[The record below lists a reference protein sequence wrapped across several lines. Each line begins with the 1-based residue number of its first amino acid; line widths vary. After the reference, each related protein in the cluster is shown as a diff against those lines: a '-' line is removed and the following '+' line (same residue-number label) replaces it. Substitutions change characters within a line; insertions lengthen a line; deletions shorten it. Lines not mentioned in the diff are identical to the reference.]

1 MNFLHLPPYYT
12 YKITEHPE
20 FNVYDNSQLK
30 MLLITG
36 GSVIEQQVK
45 RLRKFFPHTLIFH
58 NYGLTETTEAGTGF
72 YPATDELY
80 IHAKPTSCGRIMD
93 GVKFKV

>member
-1 MNFLHLPPYYT
+1 
-12 YKITEHPE
+12 
-20 FNVYDNSQLK
+20 

-36 GSVIEQQVK
+36 GSVIETQMK

-72 YPATDELY
+72 YPASDDLY
-80 IHAKPTSCGRIMD
+80 IRAKPTSCGRIMD
-93 GVKFKV
+93 GVKFKVSEVSRDIP